1 MFHILISLRLGMEE
15 QHIKA
20 ARAWQTIWGRAAPTK
35 HSIRNAHCATVW
47 RQKQT
52 TLCPDLN
59 YGWYKMAKTLL
70 TVPVVMRN
78 VLLGSFFLLP
88 LLLGTTACSV
98 NTVSQRPEVTLM
110 TVEQEK
116 QLGAEEAKKV
126 EQEMGL
132 LDDPALTDYLNAL
145 GQRLAKESPR
155 QDVSHHFYV
164 ADMPEPNAF
173 ALPGGY
179 VYVSRGLLALAN
191 SEAEL
196 AGVVGHEIG
205 HVAARHTV
213 QKVSKQGPFAV
224 VFGIASGLT
233 GIVSPLVGNIIGG
246 VGNLAQGLVF
256 SPYSRSQESEADE
269 IGQEMAAKAGWDP
282 EGLPVFLNTLEREQ
296 VLLHDGPRRSSFFDS
311 HPATPDRVKN
321 TSKHAKGLKQA
332 SREPISSSREGFLS
346 RLNGLVVGQRAANGI
361 VRNQTYSHPD
371 LNMFI
376 QFPDGWNV
384 QNTPAKVVAVAK
396 EGDMAMV
403 LQAVAEG
410 NDPMDGA
417 RAVDEGGKSGILSKT
432 RRTTIGGL
440 PAAQTRVEDSKVT
453 VDVTWIAHGGLIY
466 QIAGLAQT
474 RRFHSAQPVF
484 QQTTET
490 FRSLSPDERAA
501 IREHRIRLAKARGG
515 ENVRALAARTS
526 SVWSPEQTAVA
537 NNLTD
542 YEELREGQVVKI
554 AVAEPYEGR
563 KK

>member
-1 MFHILISLRLGMEE
+1 
-15 QHIKA
+15 
-20 ARAWQTIWGRAAPTK
+20 
-35 HSIRNAHCATVW
+35 
-47 RQKQT
+47 
-52 TLCPDLN
+52 
-59 YGWYKMAKTLL
+59 
-70 TVPVVMRN
+70 
-78 VLLGSFFLLP
+78 
-88 LLLGTTACSV
+88 
-98 NTVSQRPEVTLM
+98 M

-132 LDDPALTDYLNAL
+132 LNDPALTDYLNKL

-179 VYVSRGLLALAN
+179 VYVTRGLLALAN

-256 SPYSRSQESEADE
+256 APYSRSQETEADE

-282 EGLPVFLNTLEREQ
+282 EGLTAFLSTLQREEMLQ
-296 VLLHDGPRRSSFFDS
+296 RNGPRRSSFFDS

-321 TSKHAKGLKQA
+321 TTKHAKRLKQA
-332 SREPISSSREGFLS
+332 AREPISASQEAFLV
-346 RLNGLVVGQRAANGI
+346 RLDGLVVGQRAANGI
-361 VRNQTYSHPD
+361 VQKQAYRHPD
-371 LNMFI
+371 LNIFI

-384 QNTPAKVVAVAK
+384 QNTPVKVVAVAK
-396 EGDMAMV
+396 EGDMAAV

-417 RAVDEGGKSGILSKT
+417 RAVDEGGKSNIASKT

-440 PAAQTRVEDSKVT
+440 PAAQTRIEDSKASIL
-453 VDVTWIAHGGLIY
+453 VTWIAHGGLIY
-466 QIAGLAQT
+466 QVAGLAPT
-474 RRFHSAQPVF
+474 RRFNSAEPTFHEV
-484 QQTTET
+484 TGS
-490 FRSLSPDERAA
+490 FRSLSSDERAA
-501 IREHRIRLAKARGG
+501 VREHRIRLVKARGG
-515 ENVRALAARTS
+515 ENVRALATRTN

-542 YEELREGQVVKI
+542 YQELREGQVVKI
-554 AVAEPYEGR
+554 VVAEPYEGR